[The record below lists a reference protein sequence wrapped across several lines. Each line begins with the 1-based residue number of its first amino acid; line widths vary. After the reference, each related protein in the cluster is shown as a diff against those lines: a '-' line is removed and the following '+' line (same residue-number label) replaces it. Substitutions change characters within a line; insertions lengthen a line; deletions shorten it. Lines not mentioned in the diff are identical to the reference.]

1 MSDRFE
7 LHLFAEVGDLVRSMA
22 PDGIG
27 DVRIHA
33 RRWGIKVWTGPSK
46 PTREHYE
53 GQFIPRRHL
62 VDTGDSDASGRDG
75 MALEIG
81 FHAEHKDEAE
91 NQAVLDRLNA
101 SSKLW
106 RKELGKPAEAGVF
119 LGRDSWRR
127 ISEVWL
133 DAEMDDPELAM
144 EVASRLVDYLSVLE
158 PIRLDK

>member
-62 VDTGDSDASGRDG
+62 SEEGEQDG

-81 FHAEHKDEAE
+81 FHAEHKDEAA
-91 NQAVLDRLNA
+91 NQAVLDKLLA
-101 SSKLW
+101 SKKVW
-106 RKELGKPAEAGVF
+106 RKELGEPAEAGVF

-158 PIRLDK
+158 PIRLDA